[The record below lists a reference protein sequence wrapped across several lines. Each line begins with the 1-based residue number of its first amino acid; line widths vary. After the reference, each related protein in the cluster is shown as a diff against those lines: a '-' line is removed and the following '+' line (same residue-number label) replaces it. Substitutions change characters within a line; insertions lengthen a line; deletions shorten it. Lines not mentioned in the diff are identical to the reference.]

1 MQNEKVGIGQYL
13 KNYIQQSKEVFK
25 HPMKLLPT
33 VVLGIVWI
41 VIGYFSGKMEL
52 PDWAKGV
59 SFLTYSEG
67 GLFGGVLGAAG
78 GIVGKVVMAV
88 AVNSAI
94 LPLFEKKWP
103 FVGVAGGIKGMF
115 SNMGMGMRRGLAPL
129 LCGVGMA
136 LLLYGFMNISENWIN
151 SMVGI
156 VAVVMLLQN
165 IGNQGGFLF
174 GLLFSLANSLTKG
187 RVPRF
192 ATITRFLTGMALG
205 FTLGVGLT
213 ATGLHLCFL
222 VGVAFLVL
230 GLILCL
236 FFNTKKIPE
245 EDEEYE
251 DQEYYQEEP
260 QNYQQVQQYY
270 QQEPDVQ
277 VVQQPQAPHQPNVQV
292 VHQSGPQQ
300 APPPVPPQG

>member
-115 SNMGMGMRRGLAPL
+115 SNMGKGMRRGLAPL
-129 LCGVGMA
+129 LCGVGVA

-192 ATITRFLTGMALG
+192 ATITRFLMGMTLG

-222 VGVAFLVL
+222 VGVAFLVV
-230 GLILCL
+230 GIILCL
-236 FFNTKKIPE
+236 FFNTKKITE
-245 EDEEYE
+245 EDEG
-251 DQEYYQEEP
+251 QQYYQEET
-260 QNYQQVQQYY
+260 QNYQQAQQYY

-277 VVQQPQAPHQPNVQV
+277 VVQQPQAPQQPDVQV
-292 VHQSGPQQ
+292 VQQSGPQQ
-300 APPPVPPQG
+300 APPPVPPYNA